1 MLWYNESGD
10 NMKVLISAGGTGGH
24 IYPALAIIE
33 KIKKEDKKAE
43 FLYIGTTNRMEK
55 DIIPEK
61 GLPFFGIEVY
71 GLKRSFKPKDIIFN
85 IKAVFKYL
93 SSTSIVKKKI
103 KEFNPDIVIGAG
115 GYVTAPVI
123 KAAKKLGYKTLVHEQ
138 NSILG
143 LSNKMNLKYTDTL
156 CTSFKDMKV
165 DKCNYVYTGNPTS
178 ENAINMPKMD
188 LKKLG
193 INNNKKTVLVVMGSL
208 GSMTVSNVLKE
219 SLTKFDDSYNT
230 IIITGKDYYDSY
242 LGLEKGE
249 NVYLFPYMND
259 LPSLMK
265 SCDLMVTRAGAS
277 TISEIVSTVTP
288 AVFVPSPY
296 VTENH
301 QYKNAMSLVSEGAA
315 LILEEKDLTSDSLTN
330 IISKTMGNDETIKE
344 LKKNL
349 SKFEVSDSQER
360 IYREITKLVKE

>member
-1 MLWYNESGD
+1 
-10 NMKVLISAGGTGGH
+10 MKVIISAGGTGGH
-24 IYPALAIIE
+24 IYPALAIVDKIIE
-33 KIKKEDKKAE
+33 KDKNAE

-55 DIIPEK
+55 DIIPER

-71 GLKRSFKPKDIIFN
+71 GLKRSFKPKDIVFN

-93 SSTSIVKKKI
+93 NSMSIVKKKI

-123 KAAKKLGYKTLVHEQ
+123 KMAKKLGYKTLVHEQ

-156 CTSFKDMKV
+156 CTSFKNMKV

-178 ENAINMPKMD
+178 DRAKMAPKLD
-188 LKKLG
+188 LKELG
-193 INNNKKTVLVVMGSL
+193 IKDTNKKTVIIVMGSL

-230 IIITGKDYYDSY
+230 IIITGNDYYESY

-249 NVYLFPYMND
+249 NVYLFPYMNNF
-259 LPSLMK
+259 SSVMK

-277 TISEIVSTVTP
+277 TISEIVSSLTP

-315 LILEEKDLTSDSLTN
+315 LILEEKDLTVDSL
-330 IISKTMGNDETIKE
+330 IKTINDTLSNEDTIKNI
-344 LKKNL
+344 KKNL
-349 SKFEVSDSQER
+349 SKFEIDSSSEK
-360 IYREITKLVKE
+360 IYNEIIKLIKE

>member
-1 MLWYNESGD
+1 
-10 NMKVLISAGGTGGH
+10 MKVIISAGGTGGH
-24 IYPALAIIE
+24 IYPALAIVDKIIE
-33 KIKKEDKKAE
+33 KDKNAE

-55 DIIPEK
+55 DIIPER

-71 GLKRSFKPKDIIFN
+71 GLKRSFKPKDIVFN

-93 SSTSIVKKKI
+93 NSMSIVKKKI

-123 KAAKKLGYKTLVHEQ
+123 KMAKKLGYKTLVHEQ

-156 CTSFKDMKV
+156 CTSFKNMKV

-178 ENAINMPKMD
+178 DRAKMAPKLD
-188 LKKLG
+188 LKELG
-193 INNNKKTVLVVMGSL
+193 IKDTNKKTVIIVMGSL

-219 SLTKFDDSYNT
+219 SLTKFDNSYNT
-230 IIITGKDYYDSY
+230 IIITGKDYYESY

-249 NVYLFPYMND
+249 NVYLFPYMNNF
-259 LPSLMK
+259 SSVMK

-277 TISEIVSTVTP
+277 TISEIVSTLTP
-288 AVFVPSPY
+288 VVFVPSPY

-301 QYKNAMSLVSEGAA
+301 QYKNAMSLVNEGAA
-315 LILEEKDLTSDSLTN
+315 LILEEKDLTVDSLVK
-330 IISKTMGNDETIKE
+330 IINDTLSNEDTIKNI
-344 LKKNL
+344 KKNL
-349 SKFEVSDSQER
+349 SKFEIDSSSEK
-360 IYREITKLVKE
+360 IYNEIIKLIKE